1 MASKKS
7 LLGKVFAFS
16 LVLHSVCLQT
26 LRLNTTRLED

>member
-7 LLGKVFAFS
+7 LLGKYLLS
-16 LVLHSVCLQT
+16 LCLLHSVCLQT